1 MTRVTISDVA
11 MATGV
16 SQTIQRLQ
24 GRSVQ
29 SPSPLATKLIVR
41 ASTSKPSS
49 AGRKEVIG
57 KNE

>member
-29 SPSPLATKLIVR
+29 SPSPLTTKL
-41 ASTSKPSS
+41 
-49 AGRKEVIG
+49 IG